1 MLPITAAVDRF
12 APPQQNRP
20 MNCKSFM
27 RIATLLA
34 IAFIPLVHAEDSGGP
49 QRRLYVAVPGIRNY
63 LQYGGHGVLVFDINN
78 GHRFLRRI
86 PAGGIGKDGKPMN
99 GDAVQIL
106 SIQQVG
112 NLETKKFIH
121 VHVAELVPAVDSER
135 PHEIAERPGG
145 APRIA
150 PGALLST

>member
-20 MNCKSFM
+20 MNCKSLT

-99 GDAVQIL
+99 VKGICACAATARLYV
-106 SIQQVG
+106 ST
-112 NLETKKFIH
+112 LETMQCDCKNGQ
-121 VHVAELVPAVDSER
+121 R
-135 PHEIAERPGG
+135 
-145 APRIA
+145 
-150 PGALLST
+150 